1 MSQKCSLA
9 SPRLTLLTMS
19 ASPRSSPWGPP
30 PSSPGAAAP
39 VAAGGLLVPAP
50 KRSVNFGYLEASI
63 SRDFNFFRFSAPPGR
78 FFLLSTFKLR
88 TRQFQKRSQL
98 VLTNVTTGSVAARP
112 ARPSRSRPPI
122 EVPPRP
128 HPGWCSD
135 WQHCQGSLSL
145 SAHDWLTMT
154 NNRPIICGLARNTLL
169 ARCSQ
174 LVSRLEGI
182 WRRKK
187 ERKRKEKRKK
197 T

>member
-1 MSQKCSLA
+1 MQFFRSHHIQCKNVFYLVLDMSQKCSLA

-112 ARPSRSRPPI
+112 ARPSRSRPGP
-122 EVPPRP
+122 
-128 HPGWCSD
+128 
-135 WQHCQGSLSL
+135 
-145 SAHDWLTMT
+145 
-154 NNRPIICGLARNTLL
+154 TLVGG
-169 ARCSQ
+169 Q